1 MKYVRRALE
10 ADILKDLSK
19 KMVFVGGPRQAGK
32 TALAKSLLRR
42 FPYKKSQSGLYL
54 NWDFDEDRRDIV
66 RRRWDDD
73 HQLVVFDE
81 LHKYPRWKNWI
92 KGIYDTAE
100 GGRRF
105 LVTGSARLDVCR
117 RGLRLDLRYI
127 RDKESREVD
136 FVLLRE
142 GEVFGLIEVKFSG
155 RKISRSLQYYAEKL
169 RPKHVLQITAHSKR
183 ERRIGKGRVVGI
195 QKALRILFDNI

>member
-73 HQLVVFDE
+73 HQLVVLTSFTNIPDGKTG
-81 LHKYPRWKNWI
+81 LKGSMTQPREA
-92 KGIYDTAE
+92 GA
-100 GGRRF
+100 F
-105 LVTGSARLDVCR
+105 L
-117 RGLRLDLRYI
+117 
-127 RDKESREVD
+127 
-136 FVLLRE
+136 
-142 GEVFGLIEVKFSG
+142 
-155 RKISRSLQYYAEKL
+155 
-169 RPKHVLQITAHSKR
+169 
-183 ERRIGKGRVVGI
+183 
-195 QKALRILFDNI
+195 